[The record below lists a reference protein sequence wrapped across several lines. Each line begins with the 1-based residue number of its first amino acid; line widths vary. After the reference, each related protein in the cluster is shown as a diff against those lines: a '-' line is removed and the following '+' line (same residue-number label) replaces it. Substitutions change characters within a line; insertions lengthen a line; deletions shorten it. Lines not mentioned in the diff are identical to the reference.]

1 MVPVAL
7 VLTALLVAGGFAALE
22 VRSEPQGAGYFF
34 LSTKEGYPLPKLLQQ
49 GMTVK
54 VKAIPRGCYE
64 LDRIEVKSGQELRTY
79 RNVDEVLIT
88 LEDYSTEVVA
98 IFRGYPEE
106 KCPYF
111 TVPLG
116 DRAIRIDRSLA
127 YLLLI
132 PPIASAGVLA
142 VKGVRA
148 RSRGFPKEL
157 RSLGFLAG
165 KLGGRD
171 LLDLVVFLNACRSV
185 IEGDPVLLKSVSTR
199 RVDPAARYEE
209 LLAAPPT
216 ISYEVVGLGKLS
228 RTYPWVI
235 DYAHS
240 RGLVPSS
247 RKEAEE
253 AVRRVLRLIREGRYE
268 EIPGV
273 IRR

>member
-1 MVPVAL
+1 
-7 VLTALLVAGGFAALE
+7 
-22 VRSEPQGAGYFF
+22 VRAEPQGAGYFF
-34 LSTKEGYPLPKLLQQ
+34 LTTKDGYPLPQILQQ

-88 LEDYSTEVVA
+88 LEDYWTEVVA

-111 TVPLG
+111 TVLLG
-116 DRAIRIDRSLA
+116 DRAIKVDRSLA

-142 VKGVRA
+142 IKGARA

-165 KLGGRD
+165 KLSGRD
-171 LLDLVVFLNACRSV
+171 LLDLVVFLNACKSV
-185 IEGDPVLLKSVSTR
+185 MEGDPVLFLSGPAR
-199 RVDPAARYEE
+199 RSGPAMRYGD
-209 LLAAPPT
+209 LLTASNP
-216 ISYEVVGLGKLS
+216 ISYEVVGLGKLA
-228 RTYPWVI
+228 RTYPWVM
-235 DYAHS
+235 DYAYS
-240 RGLVPSS
+240 KGLVPQS
-247 RKEAEE
+247 RREAEE
-253 AVRRVLRLIREGRYE
+253 AVRKVLRLIREGRYG

>member
-1 MVPVAL
+1 
-7 VLTALLVAGGFAALE
+7 

-34 LSTKEGYPLPKLLQQ
+34 LSTKDGYPLPQILQQ

-54 VKAIPRGCYE
+54 VKVVPRGCYE

-116 DRAIRIDRSLA
+116 DRAIRVDRSLA

-132 PPIASAGVLA
+132 PPIASAGLLA
-142 VKGVRA
+142 VRGARA

-157 RSLGFLAG
+157 KSLGFLAG

-185 IEGDPVLLKSVSTR
+185 MEGDSILLLSKPAR
-199 RVDPAARYEE
+199 RGGPAMRYED
-209 LLAAPPT
+209 LLTVSNP
-216 ISYEVVGLGKLS
+216 ISYEVVGLGKLA
-228 RTYPWVI
+228 RTYPWVM
-235 DYAHS
+235 DYAYS
-240 RGLVPSS
+240 RGLVPQS
-247 RKEAEE
+247 RREAEE
-253 AVRRVLRLIREGRYE
+253 AVRKVLRLVREGRYE

>member
-1 MVPVAL
+1 M
-7 VLTALLVAGGFAALE
+7 AGGFATLE

-34 LSTKEGYPLPKLLQQ
+34 LSTKEGYPLPQFLQQ
-49 GMTVK
+49 GMTVR

-79 RNVDEVLIT
+79 RDVDEVLIT

-116 DRAIRIDRSLA
+116 DRAVRFDKSLA

-142 VKGVRA
+142 IRGARA
-148 RSRGFPKEL
+148 RSRGFPREL

-165 KLGGRD
+165 RLSGRD
-171 LLDLVVFLNACRSV
+171 LLDLMVFLNACRSV
-185 IEGDPVLLKSVSTR
+185 IEGDPVLLLSGSAR
-199 RVDPAARYEE
+199 RGGPIMRYED
-209 LLAAPPT
+209 LLTASSP
-216 ISYEVVGLGKLS
+216 ISYEVVGLGKLA
-228 RTYPWVI
+228 RTYPWVM
-235 DYAHS
+235 DYAYS
-240 RGLVPSS
+240 KGLVPQS

-253 AVRRVLRLIREGRYE
+253 AVRKVLRLVREGRYE
-268 EIPGV
+268 EVPGV